1 MKKIYVL
8 LFAVSSLIAVSQ
20 SAFQIKDQ
28 GNNNVVV
35 VNNQVISMTTS
46 ANAVAVERD
55 LEIKNVSAATRTFVM
70 FKTENQLNTVVN
82 PSDMASAYFCFNTF
96 CYIPTTMSATIALT
110 PGQTFTFHPKL
121 DEASVVGQSNI
132 SYEFSDQSNGSDALN
147 MEFRYNYP
155 VGVKENSMKIAAVS
169 ALYPNPA
176 STKATIDLSTERDM
190 ENVSIRVY
198 NSLGVVV
205 SDKKMDLAKGKT
217 NVAIDAAA
225 LESGLYFVSI
235 GNGNNRIVK
244 KLIITK

>member
-1 MKKIYVL
+1 MKKIYIL
-8 LFAVSSLIAVSQ
+8 LFTVCSLIAVSQ
-20 SAFQIKDQ
+20 SSFLIKDQ
-28 GNNNVVV
+28 GNGNSVV

-46 ANAVAVERD
+46 ASAVGIERD

-70 FKTENQLNTVVN
+70 LKSENQLNTVVN

-110 PGQTFTFHPKL
+110 AGQSFTFHPKL
-121 DEASVVGQSNI
+121 DEASVVGQSDI
-132 SYEFSDQSNGSDALN
+132 SYEFSDQANGSDNLV

-155 VGVKENSMKIAAVS
+155 VGVKENSMKIATVS
-169 ALYPNPA
+169 GLYPNPA
-176 STKATIDLSTERDM
+176 ITKASIDLITEREM
-190 ENVSIRVY
+190 ENVAVKVY

-205 SDKKMDLAKGKT
+205 TDKKVDLVKGKN
-217 NVAIDAAA
+217 NVSIDAANF
-225 LESGLYFVSI
+225 ESGLYFVSI